1 MFVLLVVCRIF
12 LFYLCRCL
20 NVISVTGSLTPCRKT
35 RSMAGPP
42 LSVSVGTS
50 SGDEKLLIS
59 TSQDFPWELDKIP
72 RMYLHGKNISV
83 HGNNTSKHHR
93 LCFFFFKK
101 VYLKVK

>member
-50 SGDEKLLIS
+50 SGDEKLLIA

-72 RMYLHGKNISV
+72 RMYLHGKISAFMV
-83 HGNNTSKHHR
+83 ITPPNTIDFV
-93 LCFFFFKK
+93 FFF
-101 VYLKVK
+101 LKRCI